1 MKYLYWLLLIL
12 FPFGQAFK
20 SFHLNDLIVGVIGG
34 IGIIWGIREK
44 NKLIKPL
51 ILFCGLMAFTNPV
64 YAARWLAYA
73 GLYFFAKDFIQ
84 KKHLVILALT
94 VAGIGILQYIFL
106 PDVSF
111 LAAAGWDDHYYR
123 LTFPFLDP
131 GFTGIILVLGIL
143 GGLGDLRKLGIIFT
157 ALLLTYSRASYLAYL
172 VGFGVISF
180 YKKSVKIFL
189 LAALVLIIGIFLLP
203 KNFGEGTK
211 LARENSVWARVHN
224 WQQTVTLW
232 QTAPVLGVGMD
243 KYQGKDSSLLMVLA
257 TTGVVGL
264 AAYLWV
270 VREVWEVGKKNM
282 IFKVS
287 FLAVFV
293 HSWFN
298 NTLFY
303 PFVMEWLW
311 LLLALSS
318 SDSRLDRSPRQ

>member
-1 MKYLYWLLLIL
+1 MKYLFWLLLIL
-12 FPFGQAFK
+12 FPFGQFFR
-20 SFHLNDLIVGVIGG
+20 SYHLNDLVVGVIGTVG
-34 IGIIWGIREK
+34 VVRGVREK
-44 NKLIKPL
+44 NKLIIPL
-51 ILFCGLMAFTNPV
+51 AVFAGLMALTNSV
-64 YAARWLAYA
+64 YAGRWLAYA
-73 GLYFFAKDFIQ
+73 GLYFFTKNFIE
-84 KKHLVILALT
+84 KRHLMILSLAIAVIG
-94 VAGIGILQYIFL
+94 VLQYIFL

-131 GFTGIILVLGIL
+131 GFTGIILTLGL
-143 GGLGDLRKLGIIFT
+143 FVIFDQFGKFALFFL

-172 VGFGVISF
+172 VGFGAISF

-203 KNFGEGTK
+203 RSFGEGTK
-211 LARENSVWARVHN
+211 LVRENSVWARVHN
-224 WQQTVTLW
+224 WQETVQLW
-232 QTAPVLGVGMD
+232 RTAPVFGVGMNE
-243 KYQGKDSSLLMVLA
+243 YQGKDSSLLMVLA
-257 TTGVVGL
+257 TTGLTGL
-264 AAYLWV
+264 IIYFWV
-270 VREVWEVGKKNM
+270 VREVWGVGKKNM
-282 IFKVS
+282 IFKAS

-318 SDSRLDRSPRQ
+318 FDSQPDRSPQQ

>member
-1 MKYLYWLLLIL
+1 MKYFFWLLLIL
-12 FPFGQAFK
+12 FPFGQFFRD
-20 SFHLNDLIVGVIGG
+20 FHLNDLV
-34 IGIIWGIREK
+34 IGIIGGVGVVRGVREK
-44 NKLIKPL
+44 NKLIIPL
-51 ILFCGLMAFTNPV
+51 AVFTGLMAVTNPV

-84 KKHLVILALT
+84 KKHLVILALA
-94 VAGIGILQYIFL
+94 VAVIGLGQYIFL

-131 GFTGIILVLGIL
+131 GFTGIILVLSLLINYNP
-143 GGLGDLRKLGIIFT
+143 IFLI

-172 VGFGVISF
+172 IGFGAISF
-180 YKKSVKIFL
+180 YKKFL
-189 LAALVLIIGIFLLP
+189 RVFLAAALVLAIGIFLLP
-203 KNFGEGTK
+203 KTFGEGTK
-211 LARENSVWARVHN
+211 LARENSIWARVQN
-224 WQQTVTLW
+224 WQQTITLW
-232 QTAPVLGVGMD
+232 QTTPVFGVGMD

-264 AAYLWV
+264 TGYLWV
-270 VREVWEVGKKNM
+270 VREVWGVGKKNA
-282 IFKVS
+282 IFKAS
-287 FLAVFV
+287 FLAVLV

-318 SDSRLDRSPRQ
+318 SDSRPDRSPQR